1 MVTKFTKGPW
11 EWVVDRNT
19 GGFYGLYAGDHPV
32 VYPQRCNEGDEGLAW
47 FSTDESYYGETAL
60 TEANAAL
67 IACAPEMYGLLSK
80 LQIEGGLG
88 TARHREIDRLLA
100 KARGEA

>member
-1 MVTKFTKGPW
+1 MTAKFTKGPW
-11 EWVVDRNT
+11 SVKGDWMIVDSTERLIAQFEPLNDEISNGNT
-19 GGFYGLYAGDHPV
+19 P
-32 VYPQRCNEGDEGLAW
+32 
-47 FSTDESYYGETAL
+47 ESF
-60 TEANAAL
+60 ANAAL